1 MIHKFESLIRNIKI
15 REQMLL
21 IYLIGGIIPMLGV
34 IFYNNQVTKHILIK
48 QTMESEVAELSLL
61 KDAVADT
68 MRVVGDV
75 SKRMYFDNSIEKV
88 AFTHYQTYQ
97 EILDDYNDCT
107 SISGF
112 LNDYYQEIASISV
125 YVNNETI
132 ASNANFIYASE
143 QIRSEEWYKKTI
155 EAHGN
160 AYWSYVNNT
169 ITKKKS
175 LRLTREL
182 FTQNMNKVGVLCIVL
197 QNKRSELAVSERQN
211 KTALIYNNEEIVHAN
226 FEEKNYLELLN
237 LVKKSNKDE
246 YYSKVTYKGKECFM
260 AAVRIQPDYSD
271 DYYTIV
277 SIESYTEI
285 VKGVNK
291 NSIRECLP
299 FLVCIG
305 ATFFLIT
312 IFSNYF
318 SNQVN
323 RFREQMH
330 KAASGDFDIAAK
342 IGGKDEIS
350 MLYEDLNKM
359 IQDIQKL
366 MANVVEEKIQREKI
380 YSRQKEVEFK
390 MLASQIN
397 PHFLYNTLETIR
409 MKALVNKQK
418 EIADLAK
425 MLAKIMRRNIQVGDS
440 LVTLESEVQLVEYY
454 LKIQYYRF
462 SDRIHSEI
470 KIDENV
476 DMNVMIMP
484 LIIQPLVENAFVHG
498 LESRESDGLL
508 QILVSQEEGILYIR
522 VKDNGCGISSEK
534 LMKLEEYLN
543 DFDNL
548 DKAHIGISNVNQR
561 IKLQY
566 GIKYGLDM
574 KSIEGEGTV
583 VTLTM
588 PVVKEK
594 NT

>member
-182 FTQNMNKVGVLCIVL
+182 FTENMNKVGVLCIVL

-470 KIDENV
+470 KVDENV

-522 VKDNGCGISSEK
+522 VKDNGCGISPEK

-588 PVVKEK
+588 PVVKEE

>member
-1 MIHKFESLIRNIKI
+1 
-15 REQMLL
+15 MLL

-470 KIDENV
+470 KVDENV

-508 QILVSQEEGILYIR
+508 QILVFQEEGILYIR
-522 VKDNGCGISSEK
+522 VKDNGCGISPEK
-534 LMKLEEYLN
+534 LMKLGEYLN

-588 PVVKEK
+588 PVVKEE

>member
-1 MIHKFESLIRNIKI
+1 
-15 REQMLL
+15 MLL
-21 IYLIGGIIPMLGV
+21 IYLVGGIIPMLGV

-299 FLVCIG
+299 FLICIG

-470 KIDENV
+470 KVDENV

-522 VKDNGCGISSEK
+522 VKDNGCGISPEK

-588 PVVKEK
+588 PVVKEE

>member
-1 MIHKFESLIRNIKI
+1 
-15 REQMLL
+15 MLL

-48 QTMESEVAELSLL
+48 QTMESEAAELSLL

-182 FTQNMNKVGVLCIVL
+182 FTENMNKVGVLCIVL

-330 KAASGDFDIAAK
+330 KAAGGDFDIAAK

-522 VKDNGCGISSEK
+522 VKDNGCGISREK

>member
-182 FTQNMNKVGVLCIVL
+182 FTENMNKVGVLCIVL

-299 FLVCIG
+299 FLICIG

-470 KIDENV
+470 KVDENV

-522 VKDNGCGISSEK
+522 VKDNGCGISPEK

-588 PVVKEK
+588 PVVKEE

>member
-1 MIHKFESLIRNIKI
+1 
-15 REQMLL
+15 MLL

-182 FTQNMNKVGVLCIVL
+182 FTENMNKVGVLCIVL

-299 FLVCIG
+299 FLICIG

-470 KIDENV
+470 KVDENV

-522 VKDNGCGISSEK
+522 VKDNGCGISPEK

-588 PVVKEK
+588 PVVKEE

>member
-1 MIHKFESLIRNIKI
+1 
-15 REQMLL
+15 MLL

-182 FTQNMNKVGVLCIVL
+182 FTENMNKVGVLCIVL

-299 FLVCIG
+299 FLICIG

-470 KIDENV
+470 KVDENV

-508 QILVSQEEGILYIR
+508 QILVFQEEGILYIR
-522 VKDNGCGISSEK
+522 VKDNGCGISPEK

-588 PVVKEK
+588 PVVKEE